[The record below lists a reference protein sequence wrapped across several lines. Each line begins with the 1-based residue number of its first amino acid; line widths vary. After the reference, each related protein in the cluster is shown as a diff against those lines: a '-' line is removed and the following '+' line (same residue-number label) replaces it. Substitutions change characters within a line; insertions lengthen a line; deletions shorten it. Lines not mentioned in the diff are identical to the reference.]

1 MSYWY
6 PFYDDNKFLTQK
18 IIWNVYEFF
27 QIGAAWKSV
36 YQPNSEVL
44 LQKITTN
51 FDVSNFGQRRRNIK
65 GWKAIM
71 VLPKKIFSVGMEG
84 KKKVNGASGDQRRE
98 FLLLILRKS

>member
-1 MSYWY
+1 MINS
-6 PFYDDNKFLTQK
+6 K

-27 QIGAAWKSV
+27 QIGAAWKSI
-36 YQPNSEVL
+36 YQPNSKIL

-65 GWKAIM
+65 GWKATK

-84 KKKVNGASGDQRRE
+84 KKKANGASKDQRHE
-98 FLLLILRKS
+98 FLLLIPGKS